1 MIILLVK
8 PKMPLHYVT
17 FVQIYTY
24 SLPYLMYTC
33 MYHNCKIN
41 ENIPVLN
48 INSMLESKIF
58 IRVWPRMVTNF
69 FIFYTGTRLGVKD
82 KTTLKA
88 SCLG

>member
-1 MIILLVK
+1 M
-8 PKMPLHYVT
+8 
-17 FVQIYTY
+17 
-24 SLPYLMYTC
+24 PYLMYTC

-41 ENIPVLN
+41 CKINENIPLFN
-48 INSMLESKIF
+48 INSMIESKIV

-69 FIFYTGTRLGVKD
+69 FMFYTGTHLDVKD

>member
-1 MIILLVK
+1 
-8 PKMPLHYVT
+8 
-17 FVQIYTY
+17 
-24 SLPYLMYTC
+24 
-33 MYHNCKIN
+33 MYHYCKIN
-41 ENIPVLN
+41 ENIPLFN